1 MRNPVSALLACVL
14 LAGCAAAGVPATD
27 DPAVKLQ
34 QGRQLF
40 SAEGRPAE
48 AERLILEAM
57 TTYRQSGDQPGLA
70 LAHRE
75 YAYFLSAP
83 GTEAIIA
90 NPASTQP
97 AASPERLRRAL
108 AEMQEASRIFAQL
121 NVFDRLS
128 NTAMGEARIEHD
140 LGDTPAACASLSR
153 SLAASDRQTALNPDR
168 KPNLPPGMNSF
179 ADLIGHFRKEY
190 GCPP

>member
-1 MRNPVSALLACVL
+1 MRNHILALLATVL
-14 LAGCAAAGVPATD
+14 LAGCAAADVPATD

-34 QGRQLF
+34 QARQLF
-40 SAEGRPAE
+40 SVEGRPAQ
-48 AERLILEAM
+48 AERLIQEAM
-57 TTYRQSGDQPGLA
+57 ATYRESGDAQGLA

-75 YAYFLSAP
+75 YAYFLSTP
-83 GTEAIIA
+83 GTDAIIA
-90 NPASTQP
+90 NPGGAQAP
-97 AASPERLRRAL
+97 ASPERLKRAL
-108 AEMQEASRIFAQL
+108 GEMREASTLFAQL
-121 NVFDRLS
+121 NIFDRLS

-140 LGDTPAACASLSR
+140 LDDTAAACASLTR
-153 SLAASDRQTALNPDR
+153 SLAASDKQTALHPDR